1 MIKEVIRVIKRGC
14 PCQVLILGG
23 KKSFTTGY
31 YFGCFDTL
39 CVREREREINFICT
53 GLIML
58 VSSWKGN

>member
-14 PCQVLILGG
+14 PCHVLILGG
-23 KKSFTTGY
+23 KKSFTTEY
-31 YFGCFDTL
+31 YFGCFDIL
-39 CVREREREINFICT
+39 CVCEREREINFFCT